1 MAPEEKAISESD
13 NKANDNG
20 LSYKDAGVD
29 IDAGIQAQVCSSV
42 GNHRDHALGQLVVVY
57 SAPFASGFFT
67 NLSVYR

>member
-29 IDAGIQAQVCSSV
+29 IDAG
-42 GNHRDHALGQLVVVY
+42 NTLVEAIGPLAK
-57 SAPFASGFFT
+57 ST
-67 NLSVYR
+67 TRT